1 MYQLSK
7 IAIQPLPYSNS
18 LIYFLL
24 KNNTHFMR
32 WYSTFNFINSKYI
45 YNNSIQNYKYNIS
58 FQYTCMNSNI
68 HNKYNDIINST
79 LTIKHCNDIYNEI
92 IKQEI
97 KYINSNEWCHS
108 RLDYKINTSYIIK
121 KNGEIVN
128 DIDLIK
134 KISNNTL

>member
-1 MYQLSK
+1 
-7 IAIQPLPYSNS
+7 
-18 LIYFLL
+18 
-24 KNNTHFMR
+24 
-32 WYSTFNFINSKYI
+32 
-45 YNNSIQNYKYNIS
+45 
-58 FQYTCMNSNI
+58 MNSNI

-97 KYINSNEWCHS
+97 KYINSNECYHS
-108 RLDYKINTSYIIK
+108 KLDYKIQTSYIIK